1 MSKLLNT
8 DQQIEKLNFLVQLVK
23 GGQDSELLTKLGSV
37 IIYNGL
43 VEFYAVQAARLVEQ
57 ITLKKQLYEKRQP
70 TFVPH
75 EDTWFYDKQITTRR
89 ILKEV
94 RKFLPFEDI
103 STGQKYDKE
112 VRDFLKTANEF
123 LDYRNSLI
131 HRLGSSRTDLEDVRH
146 CCDKTIQIYQRVI
159 ETQRTMFET
168 LAPYRFSE
176 KEIDFFYGKRV
187 ELKSN
192 S

>member
-8 DQQIEKLNFLVQLVK
+8 DQQIEKLNFLEQLAK
-23 GGQDSELLTKLGSV
+23 GVQDSELLTKLGSV

-43 VEFYAVQAARLVEQ
+43 IEFYAVQAARLIEQ
-57 ITLKKQLYEKRQP
+57 IILKKQLREKRQSA
-70 TFVPH
+70 FIPH

-89 ILKEV
+89 ILKEIK
-94 RKFLPFEDI
+94 KFLPFEDI
-103 STGQKYDKE
+103 TTGQKYDKE
-112 VRDFLKTANEF
+112 VRDFLKAANEF

-131 HRLGSSRTDLEDVRH
+131 HRLGSPRTNLVGVRH

-159 ETQRTMFET
+159 ETQRIMFEA

-176 KEIDFFYGKRV
+176 KEIKIFYNEEK
-187 ELKSN
+187 
-192 S
+192 

>member
-8 DQQIEKLNFLVQLVK
+8 DQQIEKLSFLMQLAE
-23 GGQDSELLTKLGSV
+23 GSHDSDLLTKLGAIV
-37 IIYNGL
+37 IYHGL
-43 VEFYAVQAARLVEQ
+43 VECFAIQAARLVEQ
-57 ITLKKQLYEKRQP
+57 IILKKQLYEKRQP

-89 ILKEV
+89 ILKEI

-123 LDYRNSLI
+123 LNYRNSLI
-131 HRLGSSRTDLEDVRH
+131 HRLASPKTDLEGIRH
-146 CCDKTIQIYQRVI
+146 CCDKATQTYQKVIQ
-159 ETQRTMFET
+159 TQKIMFET
-168 LAPYRFSE
+168 LAPYRFSQ
-176 KEIDFFYGKRV
+176 KEIDFFYGKNLR
-187 ELKSN
+187 LKSKD
-192 S
+192 